1 MKFPSGVGQSL
12 GVGELLV
19 NPWNIKEVS
28 TAIEKALKHY
38 IQLKRKTKSIMQELK
53 NNSGCPE

>member
-38 IQLKRKTKSIMQELK
+38 IQLKRKTKKK
-53 NNSGCPE
+53 N